1 MAEAKN
7 KGKAA
12 RDEARRKTRETGEM
26 VRDYTEDSVDIAKE
40 LTKQVR
46 DSYLT
51 SFKLGLSLWENNIKM
66 VNEYIGQWLSLQ
78 QELYTSFVDM
88 INPRSGDVYFGRDLI
103 ERAFSLQRDYI
114 DEVRNLSERGIERV
128 GGEVRESTS

>member
-114 DEVRNLSERGIERV
+114 DEVRNLSEREIERV
-128 GGEVRESTS
+128 GGEVKEAAS

>member
-1 MAEAKN
+1 
-7 KGKAA
+7 
-12 RDEARRKTRETGEM
+12 
-26 VRDYTEDSVDIAKE
+26 
-40 LTKQVR
+40 
-46 DSYLT
+46 
-51 SFKLGLSLWENNIKM
+51 
-66 VNEYIGQWLSLQ
+66 
-78 QELYTSFVDM
+78 M